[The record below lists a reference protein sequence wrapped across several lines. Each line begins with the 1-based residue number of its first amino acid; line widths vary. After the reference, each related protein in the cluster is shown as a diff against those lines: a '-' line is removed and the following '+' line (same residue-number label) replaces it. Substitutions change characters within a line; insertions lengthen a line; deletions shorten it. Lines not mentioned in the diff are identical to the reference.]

1 MAIFARDLSVRSYRN
16 FERYDLALDEG
27 VTVLVGR
34 NAQGKTNLVE
44 ALQLLT
50 AGQSFRKPSP
60 AELVQTGEEG
70 CSLSLRL
77 EGDGRVLDHEL
88 VVASARRSFRRNG
101 KKCAASGVRGALPS
115 VLFCPDDLDMVKRSA
130 SVRRSALDSFGMQ
143 MSERYAQLVSA
154 YERTVEQRNNLLK
167 ERFCTRDL
175 LAAWNESIA
184 STGASLLVHRLA
196 LLARIRAHF
205 VRAYASI
212 APHEVADMA
221 YQPSIGDLEHAGA
234 ATSADDAA
242 RAKLRHEAQERF
254 LACLEERA
262 DEELRRGLTL
272 SGPHRDEILLTV
284 DGRDARHFASQ
295 GQQRS
300 LVLAWKVAEVEVT
313 RDILGRPPLLLL
325 DDVMS
330 ELDAH
335 RREAFLGFIAGEVQ
349 TVITTTN
356 LGYFS
361 DEILSRA
368 KVVRVGDGDD
378 GVEGGVAR
386 ET

>member
-1 MAIFARDLSVRSYRN
+1 
-16 FERYDLALDEG
+16 
-27 VTVLVGR
+27 
-34 NAQGKTNLVE
+34 
-44 ALQLLT
+44 
-50 AGQSFRKPSP
+50 
-60 AELVQTGEEG
+60 
-70 CSLSLRL
+70 
-77 EGDGRVLDHEL
+77 
-88 VVASARRSFRRNG
+88 
-101 KKCAASGVRGALPS
+101 
-115 VLFCPDDLDMVKRSA
+115 
-130 SVRRSALDSFGMQ
+130 
-143 MSERYAQLVSA
+143 
-154 YERTVEQRNNLLK
+154 
-167 ERFCTRDL
+167 
-175 LAAWNESIA
+175 
-184 STGASLLVHRLA
+184 
-196 LLARIRAHF
+196 
-205 VRAYASI
+205 
-212 APHEVADMA
+212 MA

-234 ATSADDAA
+234 ATSADVAA
-242 RAKLRHEAQERF
+242 RAELRLEAQERF

-262 DEELRRGLTL
+262 DVELRRGLTL

-378 GVEGGVAR
+378 SVEGGVAR